1 MLDTAS
7 LSDTDW
13 DWSEESGS
21 LEYLRQRRKRCM
33 KETVLFSF
41 LQSVSHLAMLSPLL
55 YTGTA
60 LNHSSGE
67 MGLLFSLLILFFE
80 NSFTLGKIHAMLS
93 KLHFWWFEA

>member
-7 LSDTDW
+7 LPDTDW

-21 LEYLRQRRKRCM
+21 LEYLRQRRRRCM
-33 KETVLFSF
+33 AETVLFSI

-80 NSFTLGKIHAMLS
+80 KSVILDKIHAMLS
-93 KLHFWWFEA
+93 TSYFWWFEA

>member
-7 LSDTDW
+7 LPDTDW

-33 KETVLFSF
+33 AETVLLSI
-41 LQSVSHLAMLSPLL
+41 LQSVCHLAMLSPLL

-60 LNHSSGE
+60 LNS
-67 MGLLFSLLILFFE
+67 
-80 NSFTLGKIHAMLS
+80 
-93 KLHFWWFEA
+93 